1 MIYIDRLIVDN
12 VIKKRILENIII
24 IFIIIGDW
32 VFFSIYFFWSNGDV
46 LVGMIK
52 NDEVRVIRYISDGI
66 EIEGNY
72 IMLEKGFYLYYIIES
87 GMNKVYIFD
96 YCLNIMLVMNNLGE

>member
-1 MIYIDRLIVDN
+1 MKRLLED
-12 VIKKRILENIII
+12 IKKKD

-32 VFFSIYFFWSNGDV
+32 VFFSIYFFWRNGDV

-72 IMLEKGFYLYYIIES
+72 IMLENGFYLYYIIES
-87 GMNKVYIFD
+87 DMNVYIID
-96 YCLNIMLVMNNLGE
+96 YC

>member
-1 MIYIDRLIVDN
+1 MIYIDRLEVDN
-12 VIKKRILENIII
+12 VIMKRLLEDIKKKK
-24 IFIIIGDW
+24 FIIIGDW
-32 VFFSIYFFWSNGDV
+32 VFFSIYFFWRNGDV

-72 IMLEKGFYLYYIIES
+72 IMLENGFYLYYIIES
-87 GMNKVYIFD
+87 DMNVYIID
-96 YCLNIMLVMNNLGE
+96 YC